1 MAKKEVQDRYPNAY
15 CKQYGGEGE
24 KFKIYTQNP
33 DDKHVGEGWTAQAA
47 WHDAH
52 KVVMNEK
59 RNKIRKAKAELL
71 KSNRDQL
78 SNDANFRARVQQLTM
93 LFDLNKEE
101 GALLKETLILFATTI
116 NK

>member
-1 MAKKEVQDRYPNAY
+1 MAKKEVQDRYPNAF

-24 KFKIYTQNP
+24 KFKIYTQN
-33 DDKHVGEGWTAQAA
+33 DDKPVGEGWTAQAA

-52 KVVMNEK
+52 RAVMDEK
-59 RNKIRKAKAELL
+59 RTEKRKAKAVEL
-71 KSNRDQL
+71 KNSREKL
-78 SNDANFRARVQQLTM
+78 SDDMDFRCRVKQLTL

>member
-15 CKQYGGEGE
+15 CSRGGEGE
-24 KFKIYTQNP
+24 KFKIYTQN
-33 DDKHVGEGWTAQAA
+33 DDKPIGEGWTAQAA

-52 KVVMNEK
+52 RAVMDEK
-59 RNKIRKAKAELL
+59 REEKRKAKAIEL
-71 KSNRDQL
+71 KNSREML
-78 SNDANFRARVQQLTM
+78 SDNIDFRARVKQLTL
-93 LFDLNKEE
+93 LFDLNQEE

>member
-1 MAKKEVQDRYPNAY
+1 MAKKEVQDRYPNAF
-15 CKQYGGEGE
+15 CKKDEGEGE
-24 KFKIYTQNP
+24 SFQIYTQN
-33 DDKHVGEGWTAQAA
+33 DDKPVGRGWTAQAA

-52 KVVMNEK
+52 RKVMDEK
-59 RNKIRKAKAELL
+59 RTEKRKAKAIEL
-71 KSNRDQL
+71 KNSREKL
-78 SNDANFRARVQQLTM
+78 SDDLDFRARVKQLTL